1 VSQAQYIERPVGAA
15 SAIEACS
22 NKADS
27 LRRANEL
34 RNPTADQCICLSTVL
49 TILKLEGVEA
59 GHLGQALMTFFKV
72 AGNCAMRKRTL

>member
-1 VSQAQYIERPVGAA
+1 MTVGSTPPGRRARPCESGSIYRAP
-15 SAIEACS
+15 
-22 NKADS
+22 
-27 LRRANEL
+27 RRANEL